1 MKRILVVEDD
11 GAIRRSLETVLTS
24 SGFLVAEAA
33 NGREALAAYDP
44 GKYDAVVLDIIMPEM
59 EGLETLRALQRI
71 SPAVKVLAISGGGQ
85 ISADDHLSVAKK
97 LGAAA
102 TLEKPFT
109 GSALLNAL
117 DLLLG
122 QSTARAQRPND
133 PPGGPGR
140 TPHSSL

>member
-44 GKYDAVVLDIIMPEM
+44 GKFDAVVLDIIMPEM

-71 SPAVKVLAISGGGQ
+71 SPGVKVLAISGGGQ
-85 ISADDHLSVAKK
+85 ISADDHLSMAKK
-97 LGAAA
+97 LGAGA

-109 GSALLNAL
+109 GSAILNAL
-117 DLLLG
+117 DRLLG
-122 QSTARAQRPND
+122 S
-133 PPGGPGR
+133 
-140 TPHSSL
+140 SSLRANRPVDGSDSSGRSPHTI

>member
-11 GAIRRSLETVLTS
+11 GAIRRSLETVLTN

-71 SPAVKVLAISGGGQ
+71 SPGVKVLAISGGGQ
-85 ISADDHLSVAKK
+85 ICADEHLTIAKK
-97 LGAAA
+97 LGAGA

-109 GSALLNAL
+109 GTALLNAL
-117 DLLLG
+117 NLLLG
-122 QSTARAQRPND
+122 LSTANIVRPND
-133 PPGGPGR
+133 PTGVAGR
-140 TPHSSL
+140 TPRSAT